1 MAASIPKPPVSIPPQ
16 ELQVSSTTGYQDFQS
31 KPPPQPAAAASTGGQ
46 RPPGAAAGTYLNP
59 RSCVTCRKRKVKCNK
74 EYPCSNCV
82 RGNTECK
89 FPAPGRAPRRPRK
102 PPDSELLSRLRK
114 LEGVVQ
120 SLGVHTDD
128 GSISTSPKSQDH
140 TDDARSLDGYQL
152 GQRQSPT
159 DGNGKPIPNYR
170 QRGSSIDRSFGRLV
184 LDEGKSRF
192 ISNSFWANL
201 SEEVED
207 VRSILHDPSDDDSD
221 ISPGASMPESPDH
234 HHGFVFSH
242 ASSPEAVH
250 SSHPSP
256 RVILEYWRVFQEN
269 VDPLIK
275 LLHLPSV
282 EQQLQALKE
291 NPGSASKGFEALM
304 FSIYFTAV
312 TSLSGEDCEAIAGE
326 SRQTLLARYRR
337 GTERALAR
345 ADFMVTDEIIV
356 LQALVLFIISLRR
369 HEDPRMLWSMTGL
382 LARVAVTLG
391 LHRDPTNF
399 GLSPFDTE
407 IRRRLFWSICNVDVR
422 LSEDFGA
429 DPIIFEHTF
438 DTRYPLNISDA
449 DFQPDMGVMQDQE
462 GITEMTFSL
471 IRYEVAEAVRKIT
484 YAPPAV
490 GKSAMK
496 FQPVSIQD
504 KERWIEDCHQHL
516 EEKYLRFCD
525 MNQPIHWVI
534 CTVARL
540 ILAKMWL
547 TVRLFALP

>member
-1 MAASIPKPPVSIPPQ
+1 M
-16 ELQVSSTTGYQDFQS
+16 
-31 KPPPQPAAAASTGGQ
+31 
-46 RPPGAAAGTYLNP
+46 
-59 RSCVTCRKRKVKCNK
+59 
-74 EYPCSNCV
+74 
-82 RGNTECK
+82 
-89 FPAPGRAPRRPRK
+89 
-102 PPDSELLSRLRK
+102 
-114 LEGVVQ
+114 Q
-120 SLGVHTDD
+120 SLGVHTED
-128 GSISTSPKSQDH
+128 GSLAGSPKSQDH
-140 TDDARSLDGYQL
+140 HDDTKSPDGYPISHQ
-152 GQRQSPT
+152 QSPT
-159 DGNGKPIPNYR
+159 DSDGKRVPSYR

-207 VRSILHDPSDDDSD
+207 VRSILHEYSDDESD
-221 ISPGASMPESPDH
+221 EVSPGVSVPDTPDH

-250 SSHPSP
+250 SVHPSP
-256 RVILEYWRVFQEN
+256 HVVMEMWRIHEEN

-275 LLHLPSV
+275 LLHLPTV
-282 EQQLQALKE
+282 RQQLEAVKDS
-291 NPGSASKGFEALM
+291 PGSASKGFEALM
-304 FSIYFTAV
+304 FSMYFTSV
-312 TSLSGEDCEAIAGE
+312 TSLSGEDCEAITGE
-326 SRQTLLARYRR
+326 SRQSLLMRFRPA
-337 GTERALAR
+337 TERALAR
-345 ADFMVTDEIIV
+345 ANFMVTDEIVV
-356 LQALVLFIISLRR
+356 LQALVLFMISLRR

-382 LARVAVTLG
+382 LARIAVTLG

-407 IRRRLFWSICNVDVR
+407 VRRRLFWSICNVDVR

-438 DTRYPLNISDA
+438 DTRYPLNISDS
-449 DFQPDMGVMQDQE
+449 DFHPDMGPMQDKE

-504 KERWIEDCHQHL
+504 KERWIEECHQHL

-547 TVRLFALP
+547 TVNLLPYMSVYAIPSKSFQNSMSRADRSLDIPTISTPQWWCRATPADKRSTIHHFSRKHRVRLAP